1 MNPLILFI
9 LLLLLK
15 KQNKNQIIAF
25 EVQEA
30 LWKPVPIAEDK
41 K

>member
-1 MNPLILFI
+1 MDPLILFI

-25 EVQEA
+25 EVQEG